1 MATQK
6 FEEKKDS
13 FENVF
18 SHRKVVFSSLKSAQK
33 DQNMTIL
40 GYSCCLQSS
49 LYFKSVDFLPKNDR
63 YVCFRTVEFIK
74 ILSTKKVQAIKVT
87 KILT

>member
-1 MATQK
+1 MKLSKFYSLKKSKSHEVISFTLLMPTLK

-13 FENVF
+13 FEIVL
-18 SHRKVVFSSLKSAQK
+18 SHTKVVFNSPKSAKK

-40 GYSCCLQSS
+40 GHKKSL

-63 YVCFRTVEFIK
+63 YVCF
-74 ILSTKKVQAIKVT
+74 
-87 KILT
+87 